1 MLPVHIRRPMQ
12 GDHKVVVR
20 LKLERFPTSWW
31 AQAREL
37 LEQRIDHRVADEED
51 AIVRDTGAAK
61 IVVGGFAGSE
71 KPVRDGI
78 GHDPVYFLW
87 HGPIA
92 GADAA
97 FYMRY
102 RHPQLAGDDGTG
114 HGRGHVPD
122 DQAEVALLFQ

>member
-1 MLPVHIRRPMQ
+1 MNRKHHRQTTRTFGDGLQESQQLLLSIYICRAMQ
-12 GDHKVVVR
+12 GDHKVVVQ
-20 LKLERFPTSWW
+20 LKLERFPTGWW
-31 AQAREL
+31 AREL

-87 HGPIA
+87 HGPI
-92 GADAA
+92 
-97 FYMRY
+97 
-102 RHPQLAGDDGTG
+102 
-114 HGRGHVPD
+114 
-122 DQAEVALLFQ
+122 